1 MAEGYYE
8 VRNANLSLR
17 DGQLKLC
24 LDLSQYHPFK
34 SGWAHIGKYN
44 NGDIFPFQ
52 VLKGK
57 HLGMFGSYTPG
68 EPLFATAEEVLGYRE
83 GLA

>member
-1 MAEGYYE
+1 MQIEKQNRNLGTVCSDTSGTDCSDSMVPITTLRVVPIQRYRQLMA
-8 VRNANLSLR
+8 
-17 DGQLKLC
+17 
-24 LDLSQYHPFK
+24 
-34 SGWAHIGKYN
+34 
-44 NGDIFPFQ
+44 
-52 VLKGK
+52 LKGK